1 MSAPGGET
9 RAALFGFGLTLMDTS
24 HAITDRTNAFADI
37 ILNISRD

>member
-9 RAALFGFGLTLMDTS
+9 RAALFGFGLTLTDTS
-24 HAITDRTNAFADI
+24 HAATDCANACADT